1 MTKKATRRGILT
13 AGGTALLCGLAG
25 CSTSVSTSSTP
36 NNATESGE
44 AAATTESR
52 TTAVYEAT
60 IDAVVLVRTASGRG
74 TGLLID
80 GSHIVTN
87 AHVVGNADEVAVRF
101 REGEWSV
108 ASVLGVD
115 PHSDLAALGAESV
128 PETADPVAFS
138 DKSATVGQRVLAIG
152 NPYNLDGT
160 VTTGIISG
168 VNRSIP
174 APSGYDIPDAIQ
186 TDAPVNPGNSGG
198 PLVAVDDG
206 EVLAVINSGGGDN
219 IGFGISAA
227 LAQRVVPELIET
239 GDYDHPYMGISFEDV
254 TPIVA
259 DANGLEEPRGLL
271 VVRLDPDG
279 PAVGTLQPSTD
290 IEIVGNRRVTV
301 GGDILLDI
309 DGTPIKTS
317 EDLGSYLALQTRP
330 GDVVDLRVWRDG
342 EEMTVPFEL
351 GKRPL

>member
-1 MTKKATRRGILT
+1 MTEQTTRRGVLA
-13 AGGTALLCGLAG
+13 AGGAALLGGLAG
-25 CSTSVSTSSTP
+25 CSTSVSTSSP
-36 NNATESGE
+36 PANATEPSDDT
-44 AAATTESR
+44 APPESR
-52 TTAVYEAT
+52 ATAVYEAT
-60 IDAVVLVRTASGRG
+60 IDAVVLVRTGSGSG
-74 TGLLID
+74 TGFLID
-80 GSHIVTN
+80 ESRIVTN
-87 AHVVGNADEVAVRF
+87 AHVVGDADRVAVRF

-108 ASVLGVD
+108 AQVLGVD
-115 PHSDLAALGAESV
+115 PHSDLAALSAESV
-128 PETADPVAFS
+128 PETAASVAFS
-138 DKSATVGQRVLAIG
+138 DESATVGQSVLAIG
-152 NPYNLDGT
+152 NPYNLEGT
-160 VTTGIISG
+160 VTKGIVSG

-227 LAQRVVPELIET
+227 LAKRVVPRLIET
-239 GDYDHPYMGISFEDV
+239 GDYDHPYMGISFDDV
-254 TPIVA
+254 TPVVA
-259 DANGLEEPRGLL
+259 ETNGIAEPSGLL

-279 PAVGTLQPSTD
+279 PAVGALQPSPGV
-290 IEIVGNRRVTV
+290 EIVGNRRVPV
-301 GGDILLDI
+301 GGDILLAI

-317 EDLGSYLALQTRP
+317 EDLGSYLALKTRP

-342 EEMTVPFEL
+342 EETTVPFEL